1 MGAVP
6 KRRISRTRRAK
17 RRTHDNLAIPHLVRC
32 ENCGE
37 MKRPHYMCPYC
48 RTYNGRQILPE
59 FEE

>member
-17 RRTHDNLAIPHLVRC
+17 RRTHDSLTGPHLVDC
-32 ENCGE
+32 DNCGE
-37 MKRPHYMCPYC
+37 KKRPHYVCPNC
-48 RTYNGRQILPE
+48 GTYGGRQILPE

>member
-17 RRTHDNLAIPHLVRC
+17 RRTHDSLSMPHLVPC
-32 ENCGE
+32 PNCGE
-37 MKRPHYMCPYC
+37 MKKPHFMCPSC

>member
-17 RRTHDNLAIPHLVRC
+17 RRTHDSLTTPHLVAC
-32 ENCGE
+32 DHCGHL
-37 MKRPHYMCPYC
+37 KRPHYMCPNC

>member
-6 KRRISRTRRAK
+6 KRRISRTRRLK
-17 RRTHDNLAIPHLVRC
+17 RRAHDKLARPHLVEC
-32 ENCGE
+32 PNCHA
-37 MKRPHYMCPYC
+37 MYRPYYMCPSC

>member
-6 KRRISRTRRAK
+6 KRRISSTRRAK
-17 RRTHDNLAIPHLVRC
+17 RRTHDKIANPHLVPC

-37 MKRPHYMCPYC
+37 MKRPHYMCPSC
-48 RTYNGRQILPE
+48 RTYKGRQILPE

>member
-6 KRRISRTRRAK
+6 KRRISHTRGAK
-17 RRTHDNLAIPHLVRC
+17 RRTHQNLTAPHLVAC
-32 ENCGE
+32 SNCGDF
-37 MKRPHYMCPYC
+37 KRAHYMCPSC